1 MELFKQ
7 IKLPRLPH
15 RCASLQSISSSFF
28 SFFHIFNGFP
38 ESKIGINCFVLN
50 RCRAPGCLIIKKID
64 RKSLSP

>member
-38 ESKIGINCFVLN
+38 EWKIDINCFVFVSLKLVSSTGLFDNKKN
-50 RCRAPGCLIIKKID
+50 R
-64 RKSLSP
+64 S